1 MDIKFIKFV
10 VKLYLSHT
18 THCRLILLYL
28 IWSTLLVFY
37 FNLVGYRLQEVHVNK
52 IQIRDSVTPLVIVIQ
67 SDLRER
73 KIFTTQFK

>member
-52 IQIRDSVTPLVIVIQ
+52 YKLEIL
-67 SDLRER
+67 
-73 KIFTTQFK
+73 

>member
-10 VKLYLSHT
+10 VELYLSLT

-37 FNLVGYRLQEVHVNK
+37 FNLGGYRLQEVHVNK
-52 IQIRDSVTPLVIVIQ
+52 IQIRDSVSPLVIVITR
-67 SDLRER
+67 LER
-73 KIFTTQFK
+73 KKNINHPV

>member
-10 VKLYLSHT
+10 VELHWSHT

-37 FNLVGYRLQEVHVNK
+37 FNLGGYRLQEVHVNK
-52 IQIRDSVTPLVIVIQ
+52 IQIRDSVSPLVIVITR
-67 SDLRER
+67 LEREKNIHHPVR
-73 KIFTTQFK
+73 A

>member
-10 VKLYLSHT
+10 VELYLSHT

-52 IQIRDSVTPLVIVIQ
+52 VQIRDSVSPLVIVITR
-67 SDLRER
+67 LER
-73 KIFTTQFK
+73 KTNINHPV

>member
-10 VKLYLSHT
+10 VELYLSHT

-37 FNLVGYRLQEVHVNK
+37 FNLVGYRLQELHVNK
-52 IQIRDSVTPLVIVIQ
+52 IQIRDSVSPLVIVITR
-67 SDLRER
+67 LER
-73 KIFTTQFK
+73 KKNINHPV

>member
-10 VKLYLSHT
+10 VELYLSHT

-52 IQIRDSVTPLVIVIQ
+52 MQIRDSVSPLVIVITR
-67 SDLRER
+67 LER
-73 KIFTTQFK
+73 KKNINHPV

>member
-10 VKLYLSHT
+10 VKSYLSHT

-28 IWSTLLVFY
+28 IWSTLLLFY

-52 IQIRDSVTPLVIVIQ
+52 IQIRDSVSPLVIVITR
-67 SDLRER
+67 LER
-73 KIFTTQFK
+73 KKNINHPV

>member
-10 VKLYLSHT
+10 VELYLSHT
-18 THCRLILLYL
+18 THCGLILLYL

-52 IQIRDSVTPLVIVIQ
+52 IQIRDSVSPLVIVITR
-67 SDLRER
+67 LER
-73 KIFTTQFK
+73 KKNINHPV

>member
-1 MDIKFIKFV
+1 MDVKFIKFV
-10 VKLYLSHT
+10 VELYLSHT

-52 IQIRDSVTPLVIVIQ
+52 VQIRDSVSPLVIVITR
-67 SDLRER
+67 LER
-73 KIFTTQFK
+73 KTNINHPV

>member
-10 VKLYLSHT
+10 VELYLSHT

-37 FNLVGYRLQEVHVNK
+37 FNLVCYRLQEVHVNK
-52 IQIRDSVTPLVIVIQ
+52 IQIRDSVSPLVIVITR
-67 SDLRER
+67 LER
-73 KIFTTQFK
+73 KKNINHPV

>member
-28 IWSTLLVFY
+28 IWSTLLVYY
-37 FNLVGYRLQEVHVNK
+37 FNLVGYRLQELHVNK
-52 IQIRDSVTPLVIVIQ
+52 IQIRDSVSPLVIVIQ

>member
-10 VKLYLSHT
+10 VKLYLSRT

-37 FNLVGYRLQEVHVNK
+37 FNLVGYRLQELHVNK
-52 IQIRDSVTPLVIVIQ
+52 IQIRDSVSPLVIVIQ

>member
-10 VKLYLSHT
+10 VELYLSHT

-37 FNLVGYRLQEVHVNK
+37 FNLVGYRLQQVHVNK
-52 IQIRDSVTPLVIVIQ
+52 IQNGDSVSPLVIVIHR
-67 SDLRER
+67 LEREKNIHHPVR
-73 KIFTTQFK
+73 A

>member
-10 VKLYLSHT
+10 VELYLSHT

-37 FNLVGYRLQEVHVNK
+37 FNLVGYRLQEVHVKK
-52 IQIRDSVTPLVIVIQ
+52 IQIRDSVSPLVIVITR
-67 SDLRER
+67 LER
-73 KIFTTQFK
+73 KKNINHPV

>member
-1 MDIKFIKFV
+1 MDVKFIKFV
-10 VKLYLSHT
+10 VELYLSHT

-52 IQIRDSVTPLVIVIQ
+52 VQIRDSVSPLVIVITR
-67 SDLRER
+67 LER
-73 KIFTTQFK
+73 KKNINHPV

>member
-10 VKLYLSHT
+10 VELYLSHT

-37 FNLVGYRLQEVHVNK
+37 FNLVGYRLQELHVNK
-52 IQIRDSVTPLVIVIQ
+52 IQIRDSVSPLVIVIQ

>member
-10 VKLYLSHT
+10 VELYLSHT

-52 IQIRDSVTPLVIVIQ
+52 IQLIIRDSVSPLVIVITR
-67 SDLRER
+67 LER
-73 KIFTTQFK
+73 KKNINHPV

>member
-37 FNLVGYRLQEVHVNK
+37 FNLVGYRLQELHVNK
-52 IQIRDSVTPLVIVIQ
+52 IQIRDSVSPLVIVIQ